1 MRWFGEELSAE
12 LNERK
17 EKLETLQNVAG
28 NNQVLEYSD
37 PEAVISILKDNM
49 AAQTTQTLAWKAPVF
64 SVGTAD
70 REKFFYELQVC
81 RDFNRS

>member
-49 AAQTTQTLAWKAPVF
+49 AAQTTQTLA
-64 SVGTAD
+64 
-70 REKFFYELQVC
+70 
-81 RDFNRS
+81 